1 MATKLAFS
9 WSKEAAES
17 APIINAKL
25 APEGAKNLG
34 NGPLFWLCMTIGYI
48 EGQRGKP
55 STLQD
60 VGRAPEIIK
69 PESRAAAFAIAAEVI
84 GIESWLDEDKVFGLA
99 EEFAAGGLEI
109 LAGKIDTGVREW
121 VAERFYPAV
130 SDFLANETDRQQSD
144 LPGDEV

>member
-1 MATKLAFS
+1 MAAKIAFS
-9 WSKEAAES
+9 WSKEAAEA
-17 APIINAKL
+17 APVINAKL
-25 APEGAKNLG
+25 APEGAKSLG

-48 EGQRGKP
+48 EGKRGKP

-69 PESRAAAFAIAAEVI
+69 PDSRAAAYAIAAEVI
-84 GIESWLDEDKVFGLA
+84 GIESWLDEDKVLALA

-109 LAGKIDTGVREW
+109 LAAKIDTGVREW

-130 SDFLANETDRQQSD
+130 SNHLANEAKRQQSD
-144 LPGDEV
+144 LPGD